1 MLREWVVGEWKS
13 DCESVNDQVILWLSD
28 KQAHGGALLL
38 KRHQTDIFLELNQD
52 KNKLSIEE
60 RGFSIME
67 MDIKKVY
74 FENKNSLQ
82 Q

>member
-1 MLREWVVGEWKS
+1 MSEWLGEWKS

-28 KQAHGGALLL
+28 KQAHEGALLL